1 MAEQQP
7 THATPETGRPRD
19 AIYWLAITAAAVT
32 IGLTAAAFWLSFAHL
47 AEVAGAH
54 GLAGERM
61 WAWPATL
68 DAFIVIGEILILR
81 SSLQGRVDWWA
92 IALAAA
98 GSGGSIA
105 LNIAGVGDGAPRLDY
120 VVAAVPPVAALLAFG
135 ALMRQIHGILAAH
148 VATPAT
154 TAETPV
160 TEQQTGDT
168 DEAEHDT
175 NDTTGDEQLN
185 DEPTQP
191 VTYDSP
197 VDRSIRP
204 LYKTGYRPTT
214 KQMRAAMT
222 AAGLGDSESTARAS
236 RQRIE
241 RTEPTLATYPS
252 ALGREAS

>member
-19 AIYWLAITAAAVT
+19 AIYWLALTAAAVT
-32 IGLTAAAFWLSFAHL
+32 IGLTAAAFWLSYAHL
-47 AEVAGAH
+47 AEVAGTH
-54 GLAGERM
+54 GLTGERM

-92 IALAAA
+92 ITLTAA
-98 GSGGSIA
+98 GSAGSIA
-105 LNIAGVGDGAPRLDY
+105 LNIAGVGAGAPRLDY

-154 TAETPV
+154 PAETPD
-160 TEQQTGDT
+160 TAQQTGNVELDAPDT
-168 DEAEHDT
+168 G
-175 NDTTGDEQLN
+175 DTTGDDQPN
-185 DEPTQP
+185 DEPAPP

-197 VDRSIRP
+197 VDRAIRP
-204 LYKTGYRPTT
+204 LYETGYRPTT

-241 RTEPTLATYPS
+241 RTEPGLATYPS